1 MSCNYTLNDYFYIG
15 KMESKQIVDAFQTM
29 MFNDFKYKWL
39 DCITSD
45 SSRLD
50 HSGGNK
56 LRFCRTFKDAN
67 IGEHY
72 FKYKILTRNEKR
84 TLDKCIKIK
93 RQKTERYPSIALDQ
107 RI

>member
-1 MSCNYTLNDYFYIG
+1 
-15 KMESKQIVDAFQTM
+15 MESKQIVDAFQTM

-93 RQKTERYPSIALDQ
+93 RKKNRALSFNSIRSKDLNCKTAVKDENHVY
-107 RI
+107 